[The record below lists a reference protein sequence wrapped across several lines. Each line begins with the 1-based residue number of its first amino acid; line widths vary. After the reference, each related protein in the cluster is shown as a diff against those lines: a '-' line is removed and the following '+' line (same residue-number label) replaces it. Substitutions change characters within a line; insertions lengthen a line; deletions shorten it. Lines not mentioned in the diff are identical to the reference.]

1 MTKLKKTVIIKLDYE
16 KPEITK
22 IRKAAKIIRKGG
34 IVAFPTETVYGLG
47 GDALN
52 PYAVKQIY
60 AAKKRP
66 LDNPIIVH
74 VSNKTEIYKLSEKV
88 SYTAKNLMDAFWPG
102 PLTLVLKASKIIPK
116 ESTGGL
122 DTIALRMPS
131 SKVALALIKESSVP
145 IAAPSANLA
154 GRPSPTSAEHVKE
167 DLDGRIDMILDAG
180 STKIGVES
188 TVLDLTLDPPQILR
202 PGGVTYEE
210 LKLLLPHI
218 ELHPSVI
225 SDKKTEFTYVHS
237 PGLKHKHYAPKAK
250 VIVIEGNQNSI
261 VRKIN
266 ELTYNYKKINKK
278 VGILATDENEQYYF
292 ADIVKSIGSRK
303 TLTIIARNL
312 FRLLREF
319 DKENVDLIIAE
330 GIPSKRLGLAVMNR
344 LRKAA
349 DFNIIRVE

>member
-1 MTKLKKTVIIKLDYE
+1 MIKIDSE

-22 IRKAAKIIRKGG
+22 IRKAAKVIRKGG

-60 AAKKRP
+60 EAKKRP

-74 VSNKTEIYKLSEKV
+74 VSNKTEVYRLSERV
-88 SYTAKNLMDAFWPG
+88 SCIAKNLMDAFWPG
-102 PLTLVLKASKIIPK
+102 PLTLVLKSLKIVPK

-131 SKVALALIKESSVP
+131 SKVALSLIRESLVP
-145 IAAPSANLA
+145 IAAPSANLS

-180 STKIGVES
+180 PTNIGIES
-188 TVLDLTLDPPQILR
+188 TVLDLTVDPPQILR

-210 LKLLLPHI
+210 LKLLLHNV
-218 ELHPSVI
+218 ELHPFII

-250 VIVIEGNQNSI
+250 VIVIEGKQDSI
-261 VRKIN
+261 VKKIN
-266 ELTYNYKKINKK
+266 ELSYKYMKFNKK
-278 VGILATDENEQYYF
+278 VGVLATDENEKYYF
-292 ADIVKSIGSRK
+292 ADVVKSIGSRK

-319 DKENVDLIIAE
+319 DKEYVDLIIAE
-330 GIPSKRLGLAVMNR
+330 GITSKRLGLAVMNR
-344 LRKAA
+344 LKKAA
-349 DFNIIRVE
+349 NFNIIKVE